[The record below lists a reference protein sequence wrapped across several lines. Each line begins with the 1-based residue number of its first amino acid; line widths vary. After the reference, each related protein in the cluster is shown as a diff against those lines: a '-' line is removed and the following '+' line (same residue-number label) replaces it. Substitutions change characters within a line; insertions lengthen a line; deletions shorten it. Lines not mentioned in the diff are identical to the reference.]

1 MAANESPPHKATA
14 PSTRRRRKFWNM
26 FALLESSAA
35 FGTSASPETLIYNC
49 HCFTTTLSQLMLCIY
64 FKFAVDRK
72 RLITYPYGEIQ
83 DC

>member
-1 MAANESPPHKATA
+1 MH
-14 PSTRRRRKFWNM
+14 
-26 FALLESSAA
+26 
-35 FGTSASPETLIYNC
+35 
-49 HCFTTTLSQLMLCIY
+49 MLCIY